1 MKTGQ
6 GQVRGQMWGRPA
18 PRPGEARAKCHAG
31 HSILGNREE
40 KDSLVDRILGI
51 VQRQQFAKVRKRKV
65 TILLLLSRTHRDLAS
80 MGEISM
86 CIGL

>member
-1 MKTGQ
+1 
-6 GQVRGQMWGRPA
+6 MWGRPA

-31 HSILGNREE
+31 HSVLGNGEE

-51 VQRQQFAKVRKRKV
+51 VQEATIRKVRKRKV

-80 MGEISM
+80 VGEISM